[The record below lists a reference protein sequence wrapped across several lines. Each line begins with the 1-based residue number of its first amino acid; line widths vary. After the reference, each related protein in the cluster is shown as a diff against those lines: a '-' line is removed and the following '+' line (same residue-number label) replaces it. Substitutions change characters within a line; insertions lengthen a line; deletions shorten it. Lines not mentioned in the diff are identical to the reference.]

1 MYKNAKSQVSYKNN
15 LSNSF
20 PCQVG
25 VRQGENL
32 SPLLFAIYLND
43 FNEFLS
49 EKYSGLSK
57 ISDSISNE

>member
-15 LSNSF
+15 LSSPF

-32 SPLLFAIYLND
+32 SPLLFAIYLKGSDKFKN
-43 FNEFLS
+43 FLFWIDPN
-49 EKYSGLSK
+49 YLL
-57 ISDSISNE
+57 